1 MQAREYILAKQVQWA
16 MNRGLKLIG
25 SKGER
30 GRPIYTATLD
40 DNLFQPID
48 KEVESSFYLG
58 DGNEIKGKDS
68 LYRPAKMQALHS
80 SSALSVNVFQYWK
93 QIEQVTAITAA
104 CGFCRRDDKSPARI
118 VFEDKHVIDDSL
130 LGNPPNI
137 DVVIYN
143 AESAVIK
150 RYAIECK
157 FTEAYSS
164 RSHGGLKPK
173 YLNLADIWRDIPN
186 IHTLAKSI
194 SPEDHSFRHLHP
206 AQLIKHI
213 LGLKSALGKT
223 GFRLLYLWYDAFG
236 NAGERH
242 RDEIDIFSKITE
254 SDNIKFHALSYQEL
268 IINLT
273 HECRTSHP
281 EYIKYLSERYL

>member
-16 MNRGLKLIG
+16 MNRGFKLIG

-30 GRPIYTATLD
+30 GRPIYTDKLD
-40 DNLFQPID
+40 DNLFQPLD
-48 KEVESSFYLG
+48 NEVRLSFSRG
-58 DGNEIKGKDS
+58 DGNEIKSS
-68 LYRPAKMQALHS
+68 LDGPAKMQALHS

-93 QIEQVTAITAA
+93 QIEQVPAIAAA
-104 CGFCRRDDKSPARI
+104 CGFCRRDNKSPERI
-118 VFEDKHVIDDSL
+118 VFEDKYVIDNSL

-143 AESAVIK
+143 AESAAVK
-150 RYAIECK
+150 RHAIECK

-164 RSHGGLKPK
+164 RSHGGLKPE

-194 SPEDHSFRHLHP
+194 SPEDNSFHHLHP
-206 AQLIKHI
+206 TQLIKHI

-236 NAGERH
+236 NAGARH
-242 RDEIDIFSKITE
+242 REEIDVFSKIAV

-268 IINLT
+268 IINLS
-273 HECRTSHP
+273 HEFRTNHP
-281 EYIKYLSERYL
+281 ECIKYLCERYL

>member
-30 GRPIYTATLD
+30 GRPLYTDKLD
-40 DNLFQPID
+40 DNLFQPLD
-48 KEVESSFYLG
+48 NEVRLSFSRG
-58 DGNEIKGKDS
+58 DGNEIKGSLDS
-68 LYRPAKMQALHS
+68 PAKMQALHS

-93 QIEQVTAITAA
+93 QIDQVPAIEAA
-104 CGFCRRDDKSPARI
+104 CGFCRRDNKSPERI
-118 VFEDKHVIDDSL
+118 VFEDKYVIDNSL
-130 LGNPPNI
+130 SGNPPNI
-137 DVVIYN
+137 DVVIHN
-143 AESAVIK
+143 AESAVTK

-164 RSHGGLKPK
+164 RSHGGLKQE
-173 YLNLADIWRDIPN
+173 YLKLADIWRDIPN

-194 SPEDHSFRHLHP
+194 SPEDNSFHHLHP

-236 NAGERH
+236 IAGARH
-242 RDEIDIFSKITE
+242 RKEIDVFTKIAE

-268 IINLT
+268 IIILS
-273 HECRTSHP
+273 HEFRTGHP
-281 EYIKYLSERYL
+281 EYIKYLCERYL

>member
-1 MQAREYILAKQVQWA
+1 MQAREYILVKQVQWA

-30 GRPIYTATLD
+30 GRPIYTDKLD
-40 DNLFQPID
+40 GNLFQPLD
-48 KEVESSFYLG
+48 NEVRLSFSRG
-58 DGNEIKGKDS
+58 DGNEIKGSLDS
-68 LYRPAKMQALHS
+68 PAKMQALHS

-93 QIEQVTAITAA
+93 QIEQVPAIAAA
-104 CGFCRRDDKSPARI
+104 CGFCRRDNKSPERI
-118 VFEDKHVIDDSL
+118 VFEDKYVIDDSL

-164 RSHGGLKPK
+164 RSHGGLKPE

-194 SPEDHSFRHLHP
+194 SPEDKSFHHLHP

-236 NAGERH
+236 NAGARH
-242 RDEIDIFSKITE
+242 REEIDAFYKTAE

-268 IINLT
+268 IINLA
-273 HECRTSHP
+273 HECRMSHP
-281 EYIKYLSERYL
+281 EYIKYLCERYL

>member
-30 GRPIYTATLD
+30 GRPLYTDKLD
-40 DNLFQPID
+40 DNLFQPLD
-48 KEVESSFYLG
+48 NEVRLSFSRG
-58 DGNEIKGKDS
+58 DGNEIKGSLDS
-68 LYRPAKMQALHS
+68 PAKMQALHS

-93 QIEQVTAITAA
+93 QIDQVPAIAAA
-104 CGFCRRDDKSPARI
+104 CGFCRRDNKSPERI
-118 VFEDKHVIDDSL
+118 VFEDKYVIDDSL

-137 DVVIYN
+137 DLVIYN
-143 AESAVIK
+143 AESAVVK

-164 RSHGGLKPK
+164 RSHGGLKPE
-173 YLNLADIWRDIPN
+173 YLNLAGIWRDIPN

-194 SPEDHSFRHLHP
+194 SPEDHSFHHLHP

-236 NAGERH
+236 NTGARH
-242 RDEIDIFSKITE
+242 REEIDIFSKITE

-268 IINLT
+268 IINLS
-273 HECRTSHP
+273 HECRNSHP
-281 EYIKYLSERYL
+281 EYIKYLCERYL

>member
-1 MQAREYILAKQVQWA
+1 MQAREYILARQVQWA

-30 GRPIYTATLD
+30 GRPIYTDNLD
-40 DNLFQPID
+40 DNLFQPLD
-48 KEVESSFYLG
+48 NEVRFSFSRG
-58 DGNEIKGKDS
+58 DGNEIKGSLDS
-68 LYRPAKMQALHS
+68 PAKMQALHS

-93 QIEQVTAITAA
+93 QINQVPAIAAA
-104 CGFCRRDDKSPARI
+104 CRFCRRDNKSTERI
-118 VFEDKHVIDDSL
+118 VFEDKYIIDDSL

-164 RSHGGLKPK
+164 RRHGGLKPE
-173 YLNLADIWRDIPN
+173 YLMLAYIWRDIPN

-194 SPEDHSFRHLHP
+194 SPEDHSFHHLHP
-206 AQLIKHI
+206 AQLIKHV

-236 NAGERH
+236 IAGARH
-242 RDEIDIFSKITE
+242 REEIDVFSKIAV
-254 SDNIKFHALSYQEL
+254 SDNIRFHALSYQEL
-268 IINLT
+268 IINLA
-273 HECRTSHP
+273 HECRTSHRK
-281 EYIKYLSERYL
+281 YIKYLCERYL